1 MAVPVRDFTVDVSAH
16 DTVNVNIGLN
26 MSKAGRYKLKQ
37 LLLTI
42 DGLNYVVNLN
52 EIVLL

>member
-1 MAVPVRDFTVDVSAH
+1 MVVPVRDFTAEVRAH
-16 DTVNVNIGLN
+16 DTVNVNIALDIR
-26 MSKAGRYKLKQ
+26 KAGRYKLKH